1 MFGRQAKL
9 PIDLNVEEEYD
20 PATKLQVHLCSH
32 DPPHEVADMN
42 RKATEADVK
51 KNIEAHKRSRKS
63 AMMQS
68 MGRVHASLSDLWFGK
83 RVSDAK
89 SDVVANWIS
98 SGRVRT
104 RLFHP
109 LERACTNYKN

>member
-1 MFGRQAKL
+1 
-9 PIDLNVEEEYD
+9 
-20 PATKLQVHLCSH
+20 
-32 DPPHEVADMN
+32 
-42 RKATEADVK
+42 
-51 KNIEAHKRSRKS
+51 
-63 AMMQS
+63 MQS

>member
-9 PIDLNVEEEYD
+9 PIDLNVEEYD

-51 KNIEAHKRSRKS
+51 KNIEAAQKKQKERY
-63 AMMQS
+63 
-68 MGRVHASLSDLWFGK
+68 
-83 RVSDAK
+83 DAK
-89 SDVVANWIS
+89 H
-98 SGRVRT
+98 G
-104 RLFHP
+104 
-109 LERACTNYKN
+109 